1 MNILNTS
8 LFNYSAG
15 TFRPC
20 LQKEQESSSDLAQ
33 QVPLRQKDTIHD
45 ILDTHVAGAWT
56 ERQKMFLG
64 GSFFKLADDN
74 KYIKNPEAQNPEV
87 RVF

>member
-1 MNILNTS
+1 MRNDILLQTFQNSCNILNTS

-33 QVPLRQKDTIHD
+33 QVPSRRKDTSHD
-45 ILDTHVAGAWT
+45 IFDNNINRTQLPP
-56 ERQKMFLG
+56 
-64 GSFFKLADDN
+64 SFSSKTSACEPPEN
-74 KYIKNPEAQNPEV
+74 KQG
-87 RVF
+87 